1 MPGTKTYIRH
11 QGYFRLTEMRS
22 KSLNTL
28 GLLHNTGVSSKGL
41 TTIILLVTRIQITIL
56 GLQNRITTMALALC
70 KILMILWIHT
80 VILRMKSLIMVR
92 TDPHPRNIHGSTIHG
107 RRSIHGK
114 IRSKMKLR
122 TGRAVHTKFMEK
134 TEEAEVKDCLVQG
147 IPEWDR
153 GGKLWDMGFYPTE
166 TKGHQVLNI
175 GMEQHDD
182 GQKHHITTN
191 I

>member
-1 MPGTKTYIRH
+1 
-11 QGYFRLTEMRS
+11 
-22 KSLNTL
+22 
-28 GLLHNTGVSSKGL
+28 
-41 TTIILLVTRIQITIL
+41 
-56 GLQNRITTMALALC
+56 MAPALC
-70 KILMILWIHT
+70 KILMILWIHMM
-80 VILRMKSLIMVR
+80 ILRMRILNMVR
-92 TDPHPRNIHGSTIHG
+92 TDPHPRNIHGRTIHG

-134 TEEAEVKDCLVQG
+134 TQEAAVNADCLVKG

-182 GQKHHITTN
+182 GHTKHHITTN

>member
-1 MPGTKTYIRH
+1 MKK
-11 QGYFRLTEMRS
+11 RS
-22 KSLNTL
+22 KRLISL
-28 GLLHNTGVSSKGL
+28 GFLHNTGMRSKGL

-56 GLQNRITTMALALC
+56 GLQNSIKTMALALC

-114 IRSKMKLR
+114 IRRKMRLR

-134 TEEAEVKDCLVQG
+134 TEEAAVKDCLVQG

-166 TKGHQVLNI
+166 KKGHQVLKLEK
-175 GMEQHDD
+175 EQHDD
-182 GQKHHITTN
+182 GHGHTRHHITTN